1 MKIIEN
7 TTEIRIQKGSL
18 VVMAG
23 LQGAGKTFF
32 ADKHFDQ
39 ENIICNDRI
48 FWEQFK
54 KSGKK
59 DMKAKKDYD
68 EIYDMTQELMAQMI
82 EDYSKEKTYTVL
94 DSVGYLFKER
104 IGFLYEM
111 KSLFKNIVLIVINPD
126 FEVIYKQLQEREKE
140 LKTTKARVGL
150 VAPDRF
156 IMCANRYILE
166 EQIKDRRIGYKTNL
180 TYIVRDVN
188 NVKVSIDTM

>member
-7 TTEIRIQKGSL
+7 ATKIRIPKGSL

-32 ADKHFDQ
+32 VDKYFDQ

-59 DMKAKKDYD
+59 DMKAQKDYD
-68 EIYDMTQELMAQMI
+68 EIYDMTEELMAQMI

-94 DSVGYLFKER
+94 DSVGYSFKER

-111 KSLFKNIVLIVINPD
+111 KSLFKNIVLIVVNPD
-126 FEVIYKQLQEREKE
+126 FEVIYKQLQERENE
-140 LKTTKARVGL
+140 LKKTKRRVGL

-188 NVKVSIDTM
+188 NVKVSIETM

>member
-7 TTEIRIQKGSL
+7 ATEIRIPKGSL

-23 LQGAGKTFF
+23 LQGAGNTFF
-32 ADKHFDQ
+32 VDKYFDQ

-59 DMKAKKDYD
+59 DMKAQKDYD
-68 EIYDMTQELMAQMI
+68 EIYDMTEELMAQMI

-94 DSVGYLFKER
+94 DSVGYSFKER
-104 IGFLYEM
+104 IGFLHEM

-126 FEVIYKQLQEREKE
+126 FEVIYKQLQERENE
-140 LKTTKARVGL
+140 LKKTKRRVGL

-188 NVKVSIDTM
+188 NVKVSIETM